1 MLQKIFPFKIQTIQT
16 DNGTEFTYK
25 YISDTELCLFDIALK
40 NAGVQHKLI
49 PPRTPW
55 HNGKVERSHRNDQRY
70 FYNWEKFASVKD
82 LNRKLKDHLHWSNRK
97 PIRTLGG
104 KSPLD
109 LLREILSNA
118 WFFSIPLF
126 FTFCGSYL
134 FTTQKLSRVNHRI
147 FLQAQGEYAMLIM
160 YKFTSWLHSKKDG
173 FIDEIRYRNKL
184 AFFHISIYSYIS
196 P

>member
-1 MLQKIFPFKIQTIQT
+1 MNAPEYDLFTGLRSIHRKTRWSSSKCFKKYFRSRFRQSRRITGRSLHTSISA
-16 DNGTEFTYK
+16 K
-25 YISDTELCLFDIALK
+25 YISDTELCPFDIALK

-70 FYNWEKFASVKD
+70 FYNWEKFASVED
-82 LNRKLKDHLHWSNRK
+82 LNRKLKDHLRWSNRK
-97 PIRTLGG
+97 PMRTLGG

-126 FTFCGSYL
+126 FIFCGSYL
-134 FTTQKLSRVNHRI
+134 FTTQRI
-147 FLQAQGEYAMLIM
+147 SGIYLRNTL
-160 YKFTSWLHSKKDG
+160 TLTVWLD
-173 FIDEIRYRNKL
+173 IL
-184 AFFHISIYSYIS
+184 
-196 P
+196 